1 LRFNLA
7 TTPAAGLSTAI
18 QKSAPTLIKNAQTY
32 YRGAMN
38 LFRAEGDAEAAA
50 KVEVRGLIAA
60 MLEGKLGGNVEQQV
74 IAALGQKGDA
84 GRAVAMDML
93 RESLLP
99 EDWDQG
105 VM

>member
-1 LRFNLA
+1 
-7 TTPAAGLSTAI
+7 
-18 QKSAPTLIKNAQTY
+18 
-32 YRGAMN
+32 
-38 LFRAEGDAEAAA
+38 
-50 KVEVRGLIAA
+50 
-60 MLEGKLGGNVEQQV
+60 
-74 IAALGQKGDA
+74 LGQKGDA

>member
-1 LRFNLA
+1 
-7 TTPAAGLSTAI
+7 
-18 QKSAPTLIKNAQTY
+18 
-32 YRGAMN
+32 MN